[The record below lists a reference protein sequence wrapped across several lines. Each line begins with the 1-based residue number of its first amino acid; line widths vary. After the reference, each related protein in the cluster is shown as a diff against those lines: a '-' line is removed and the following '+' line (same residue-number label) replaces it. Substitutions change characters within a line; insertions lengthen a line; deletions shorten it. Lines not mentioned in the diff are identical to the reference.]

1 MGEQQDDI
9 IFKATVGCVGVLELS
24 LYGRD
29 VAVVG
34 VFNQA
39 RCVGLSDGE
48 RLQATDSLSCIN
60 TQMEKILLLIE
71 YA

>member
-1 MGEQQDDI
+1 MGEQQYDI
-9 IFKATVGCVGVLELS
+9 IFKATVGCVGVIELS

-48 RLQATDSLSCIN
+48 RLQATIR
-60 TQMEKILLLIE
+60 
-71 YA
+71 